1 MIPAVVRGLLLLA
14 GCLPIWAQAQ
24 SSDPLPAQTQLVPVS
39 GAPSVTQ
46 ETFTIAAVSSGTQPD
61 LLVTFTDFQ
70 TPAPLNAASV
80 VVTQGAAIVAM
91 VNLDAPAAS
100 ATLTLPAAVGQFTLR
115 VIGTPNA
122 AAGIGTFS
130 ICVAPSAAPTACMQ
144 NASTAGSIIQ
154 QSTPADP
161 TVSTVAA
168 TLTVVT
174 GGAYTFTYADAQ
186 FPVALAVAPSL
197 ALFQGSQ
204 PVAVPIPASPA
215 VINLSPGTYSLFAIA
230 QADPTAK
237 AGLYGIG
244 ITGPA
249 GVAPLLNA
257 SYPVGLL
264 APAAQPNNPSAQQ
277 VTLSVT
283 DFAFPSALASA
294 AALATQGSAVLGMAT
309 AAGGPS
315 AFAAPAGALQVWNY
329 AAAGTSAGTYEVD
342 LTASSSLLHSAFG
355 VAGASTFAY
364 AYVLPNALSAGAYQA
379 TANDFGFPAALAGLS
394 FAVAQNGSVLD
405 QKTGVGSLSFTAV
418 AAPVVLLAAASPTG
432 SSNGLFDINLQTGG
446 ASPQLVFDQVQPVS
460 PSSSFTSQVITL
472 GTSGNFNVTL
482 NDLAFPSQFATL
494 ALVGTSN
501 GTVLGSIYGGG
512 NFAITAKP
520 GNYQF
525 TVVAIPAADQEYGL
539 YGIQIADAAPVV
551 TLSASP
557 TSVSAGSP
565 TTLTWTSTGATAC
578 TGSGGAF
585 AGSQSVG
592 SGSTSVSV
600 SATTTY
606 SLTCTGP
613 GGSATATA
621 TVTATQAPGG
631 SGGGGAIGAGGIA
644 ALAMLLLANRQRRA
658 TAGG

>member
-1 MIPAVVRGLLLLA
+1 
-14 GCLPIWAQAQ
+14 
-24 SSDPLPAQTQLVPVS
+24 
-39 GAPSVTQ
+39 
-46 ETFTIAAVSSGTQPD
+46 
-61 LLVTFTDFQ
+61 
-70 TPAPLNAASV
+70 
-80 VVTQGAAIVAM
+80 
-91 VNLDAPAAS
+91 
-100 ATLTLPAAVGQFTLR
+100 
-115 VIGTPNA
+115 
-122 AAGIGTFS
+122 
-130 ICVAPSAAPTACMQ
+130 
-144 NASTAGSIIQ
+144 
-154 QSTPADP
+154 
-161 TVSTVAA
+161 
-168 TLTVVT
+168 
-174 GGAYTFTYADAQ
+174 
-186 FPVALAVAPSL
+186 
-197 ALFQGSQ
+197 
-204 PVAVPIPASPA
+204 
-215 VINLSPGTYSLFAIA
+215 
-230 QADPTAK
+230 
-237 AGLYGIG
+237 
-244 ITGPA
+244 
-249 GVAPLLNA
+249 
-257 SYPVGLL
+257 
-264 APAAQPNNPSAQQ
+264 
-277 VTLSVT
+277 
-283 DFAFPSALASA
+283 
-294 AALATQGSAVLGMAT
+294 
-309 AAGGPS
+309 
-315 AFAAPAGALQVWNY
+315 
-329 AAAGTSAGTYEVD
+329 
-342 LTASSSLLHSAFG
+342 
-355 VAGASTFAY
+355 
-364 AYVLPNALSAGAYQA
+364 
-379 TANDFGFPAALAGLS
+379 
-394 FAVAQNGSVLD
+394 
-405 QKTGVGSLSFTAV
+405 
-418 AAPVVLLAAASPTG
+418 LAAASPTG

-460 PSSSFTSQVITL
+460 PSSSFTSQVIAL
-472 GTSGNFNVTL
+472 GTSGNINVTL

-512 NFAITAKP
+512 NFAITATP